1 MNLVGTSV
9 ARREDARLL
18 RGRGEFVAD
27 LAAGAHHVAFVRSP
41 HAHARIERIDISAA
55 LEMPGVIG
63 VFTGADLEMVST
75 RLPSLTTPDPD
86 FVTATDF
93 SMVEQRLELLPT
105 EVVHH
110 AGQALV
116 AVVAEDRYLAEDAVE
131 AVVVDLSPLP
141 AIVDAEAA
149 LNAQAPVLHPHLPDN
164 EAARITVRFRDCVHL
179 PNPGADAP
187 ATAGP
192 PIATPGA
199 TTVEDTYRV
208 GRHGAVPLE
217 TRGVLA
223 RPERDKV
230 TVWTSTQIPHLVRQ
244 AICATT
250 GWSTDEVRMK
260 MPDVGGGFGTKA
272 NVYVEE
278 VLIPYLAR
286 RTGRALAWIEDRQE
300 HLTSSAQGRDQV
312 HRTRLTVDESG
323 RIVHFVDDFVLDI
336 GAGSLWVAGIVANT
350 AIHLMGPYRVPSADI
365 RGRAAFT
372 NKTVVAQ
379 YRGAGRPEAAFAL
392 ERCLDRA
399 AAQLG
404 LSPVEIRRRN
414 LLTAADLPYPRPVP
428 YRDGVPIV
436 YDGADYV
443 ACLDAALEMLP
454 RSSVEELAATRPNA
468 VLGHAVA
475 SYLEATGRGPYE
487 TARVRHTAGNLFE
500 VTTGAASA
508 GQSHETTFAQVAADA
523 LEVELDQV
531 RYLAIDTDTL
541 PHGVGTFASRSAVLA
556 GSAARQACRSLVDR
570 ARERAARLLET
581 HVAEVIYK
589 EGRFSSAVGE
599 IDWED
604 LARACAPSGPL
615 ADEPP
620 LDAVATYRPTTVTWT
635 MGVHAAV
642 VAVDRST
649 GWVEVL
655 RYAVA
660 HEGGHELNPQVVEG
674 QVHGGVAQGIG
685 GSLFEEFAYA
695 DDGQPR
701 STTFADYLL
710 PSTADVPVVDVRHLA
725 VDTPVNPLGVRGVGE
740 SGAIAAYPVLAAA
753 VDDAV
758 GGGWHQ
764 RSTPIRSAPLR
775 AHLSAAEVTS

>member
-1 MNLVGTSV
+1 MKQVGSSV

-18 RGRGEFVAD
+18 AGRGEFVAD
-27 LAAGAHHVAFVRSP
+27 LAAGTHHVAFVRSP
-41 HAHARIERIDISAA
+41 QAHARIKRIDVSAA
-55 LEMPGVIG
+55 LERPGVIG
-63 VFTGADLEMVST
+63 VFTGADLDMVST
-75 RLPSLTTPDPD
+75 RIPTLTTPDPD
-86 FVTATDF
+86 FTRATDF

-105 EVVHH
+105 DLVHH
-110 AGQALV
+110 VGQALV
-116 AVVAEDRYLAEDAVE
+116 AVVAEDRYLAEDAAE
-131 AVVVDLSPLP
+131 AVVVDLVPLS
-141 AIVDAEAA
+141 AVVDPEAA
-149 LNAQAPVLHPHLPDN
+149 LRDDAPVLHPHLPSN
-164 EAARITVRFRDCVHL
+164 EAARITVRFRDGVL
-179 PNPGADAP
+179 LTTPGADAA
-187 ATAGP
+187 ATDGALEESAGM
-192 PIATPGA
+192 
-199 TTVEDTYRV
+199 TTVEGTYRV
-208 GRHGAVPLE
+208 GRHGAIPLE
-217 TRGVLA
+217 TRGVVA

-250 GWSTDEVRMK
+250 GWSTDEVRMR

-278 VLIPYLAR
+278 VLVPYLAR

-312 HRTRLTVDESG
+312 HHTRLTVDQAG
-323 RIVHFVDDFVLDI
+323 RIVHFSDDFVLDV

-350 AIHLMGPYRVPSADI
+350 AIHLMGPYRMPSAHI

-392 ERCLDRA
+392 ERSLDLA
-399 AAQLG
+399 AERLG
-404 LSPVEIRRRN
+404 LSRVEIRRRN
-414 LLTAADLPYPRPVP
+414 LLAATDLPYPRPIP
-428 YRDGVPIV
+428 YRDGVSIV

-443 ACLDAALEMLP
+443 ACLEAVLKLLP
-454 RSSVEELAATRPNA
+454 PSTVSELAATRPHA
-468 VLGHAVA
+468 ALGFGVA

-487 TARVRHTAGNLFE
+487 TAHVRHTSDNTFE
-500 VTTGAASA
+500 MTTGAASA

-523 LEVELDQV
+523 LEVDMEQV
-531 RYLAIDTDTL
+531 HYRAIDTDTL

-556 GSAARQACRSLVDR
+556 GSAARQACRSLVER
-570 ARERAARLLET
+570 ARERAARLLGTQVE
-581 HVAEVIYK
+581 EILYK
-589 EGRFSSAVGE
+589 EGRFSSLVGE
-599 IDWED
+599 MTWED
-604 LARACAPSGPL
+604 LARACSPSGAL

-620 LDAVATYRPTTVTWT
+620 LDAAATYRPTTVTWT

-642 VAVDRST
+642 VAVDRRT
-649 GWVEVL
+649 GWIEVL

-685 GSLFEEFAYA
+685 GALFEEFAYA
-695 DDGQPR
+695 EDGQPQ

-710 PSTADVPVVDVRHLA
+710 PSTADVPTVQVEHLA

-740 SGAIAAYPVLAAA
+740 SGAIAAYPVLAGA
-753 VDDAV
+753 VDDAL
-758 GGGWHQ
+758 GAGWHQ
-764 RSTPIRSAPLR
+764 AATPMRPAPLLS
-775 AHLSAAEVTS
+775 HLRTTEVPR